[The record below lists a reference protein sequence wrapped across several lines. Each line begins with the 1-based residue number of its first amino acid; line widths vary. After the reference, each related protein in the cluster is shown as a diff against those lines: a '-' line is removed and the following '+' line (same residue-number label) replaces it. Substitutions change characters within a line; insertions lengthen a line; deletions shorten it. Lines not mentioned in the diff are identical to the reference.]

1 MKQLSKEKKEELL
14 SKLYWDRDVKTDH
27 LYHLLYDE
35 VGETGN
41 IEKINLY
48 CRLLTTYD
56 WYTVMKLLPVTK
68 IKKALSDEVINRL
81 YPKDLKDR
89 FLYAR
94 DVLFK

>member
-1 MKQLSKEKKEELL
+1 MRQLSREKKKELL
-14 SKLYWDRDVKTDH
+14 SKLYWDRNVKTDH

-35 VGETGN
+35 IGEAED

-56 WYTVMKLLPVTK
+56 WYTVMKLLPITM
-68 IKKALSDEVINRL
+68 IKEALSDEVINRL

-94 DVLFK
+94 NVLFR